1 MSRGF
6 LGTQATLV
14 ADINL
19 VLQIA
24 MWLLL
29 VFGVVQA
36 KRRQYRT
43 HAALLTAVVGLGVVL
58 FATVMDPAF
67 FRALPFI
74 LQNPGAPRP
83 LALWTHAVLGL
94 AGELLGA
101 YILIATQWGKAVKE
115 GFTPRVRWAM
125 RLCAVLWSGALAAGV
140 WLYYLRYMQ

>member
-1 MSRGF
+1 MSKGF

-19 VLQIA
+19 ILQIA

-36 KRRQYRT
+36 KRRHYRT
-43 HAALLTAVVGLGVVL
+43 HARILSTVVGLGVVL
-58 FATVMDPAF
+58 FVTVMDPAF

-74 LQNPGAPRP
+74 VQNPGAPRP
-83 LALWTHAVLGL
+83 FALWMHAILGL
-94 AGELLGA
+94 GGELLGA
-101 YILIATQWGKAVKE
+101 YILIATQWGKAVQE

-125 RLCAVLWSGALAAGV
+125 RVGAVLWSGALVAGV